1 MSIIQVPDLVT
12 TNINPL
18 YFQITQPDTKYR
30 TIEEVEQERNY
41 MGDAKFRKD
50 QKLTDKS
57 SYETPY
63 KNVLTG
69 IQELGPFSKAFFS
82 RQNLDLIQENI
93 RYIVYTK
100 SKNVISTQDET
111 NLVVMMREIYLQNSR
126 NPSSSIELMRA
137 EIKRLNELTYAKVVP
152 SILSEILQY
161 KTYLSDIDKVRT
173 PIQLPINTTNVGL
186 KTNRGFSDVLGLDV
200 YS

>member
-1 MSIIQVPDLVT
+1 MSIQVPDLVT
-12 TNINPL
+12 SNIDPL
-18 YFQITQPDTKYR
+18 YFQTIQPDTGYR
-30 TIEEVEQERNY
+30 TIEEVEQQRTY
-41 MGDAKFRKD
+41 MGDAKYRK
-50 QKLTDKS
+50 QQNMTDKS
-57 SYETPY
+57 LYETPY

-82 RQNLDLIQENI
+82 KQNLDLIQENI

-111 NLVVMMREIYLQNSR
+111 NLVVIMREVYLQNSR
-126 NPSSSIELMRA
+126 NPSSNIELMRA
-137 EIKRLNELTYAKVVP
+137 EIKRLNDLVYAKVVP

-161 KTYLSDIDKVRT
+161 KAYLSDIDKVRT
-173 PIQLPINTTNVGL
+173 PIELPINSTRVGL
-186 KTNRGFSDVLGLDV
+186 KTTRGFSDVLGLDV